1 MEVGRLLGM
10 YDIFHKPETWCIF
23 SAMWIAAGIS
33 SAYFTFVD
41 KPRRASWNLLTCF
54 WGLFTL
60 LLAIMRPVELVDA
73 MSAYSVYTI
82 LGGLCCGFVVTTFG
96 SILVDGNSRTPGKL
110 ALPQLLLFAVC
121 AFALVLYTAD
131 RLPDTPQPVLRNA
144 K

>member
-1 MEVGRLLGM
+1 M

-23 SAMWIAAGIS
+23 SAMWIAAGLS

-41 KPRRASWNLLTCF
+41 KPRRAFWRLLTCF

-82 LGGLCCGFVVTTFG
+82 LGGLCCGFVITTFG
-96 SILVDGNSRTPGKL
+96 SILVDGNSRTSGR
-110 ALPQLLLFAVC
+110 LPLSHLFLFAVC
-121 AFALVLYTAD
+121 ALALVLYAAG
-131 RLPDTPQPVLRNA
+131 RLPVTPQPELRNA